1 MIPSSGSASLLYA
14 QRRASLAGGRE
25 GRERGDG
32 REGKERGREGGGRE
46 GMREEGERG
55 RGEDGRER
63 EGGERMGGSEGG
75 GRRRREKGIRRGRER
90 RETHYLPY
98 KHSFHKPFV
107 EEEFSKFVFA
117 PITEGAVHHS
127 K

>member
-1 MIPSSGSASLLYA
+1 M
-14 QRRASLAGGRE
+14 GGRE
-25 GRERGDG
+25 
-32 REGKERGREGGGRE
+32 REGRGW
-46 GMREEGERG
+46 EGERG
-55 RGEDGRER
+55 RGEDGRE
-63 EGGERMGGSEGG
+63 GGEGMGGSEGG
-75 GRRRREKGIRRGRER
+75 GRRRREKGIRRGREVR
-90 RETHYLPY
+90 GWEGGERDSYMLPY